1 METDLKT
8 RQDLRLFVTMVPT
21 FMHLKVLKTN
31 RRRAIVLIEKVIL
44 RYPNK
49 FLQLKNAVS
58 MILESFFYEK
68 SATLMIALFLFPSLH
83 SFQKKLFELFYSF
96 SILAVSG

>member
-21 FMHLKVLKTN
+21 FMRLKVLKTN
-31 RRRAIVLIEKVIL
+31 RRRAIVLIAKVIL

-49 FLQLKNAVS
+49 FLQLKNAFS
-58 MILESFFYEK
+58 MILESF
-68 SATLMIALFLFPSLH
+68 LR
-83 SFQKKLFELFYSF
+83 KKRDFDDCSF
-96 SILAVSG
+96 SFSFFAFFSEEAVRIIL